1 MGRASGAIW
10 RGGRAATLALVAV
23 SVAAASTARADVTTE
38 RSSSILVF
46 PKVMSTPATASK
58 LATDTI
64 IQISN
69 TSNSM
74 VFAHCFY
81 VNGAPLDPTQLPS
94 STNQPQCQEIDFDIF
109 LTKQQPTHWVVSTG
123 RLFNPGDFRC
133 AATTECCAVHG
144 GPCPDNSGV
153 SGSYAADCCDAGF
166 DPGHVPPVSDFFTGE
181 LKCIEVDS
189 SGAPINGN
197 HLKGEATIVTTEG
210 DASKYN
216 AIGVMGLNT
225 NSNVNNSDNTLCLG
239 GGVTPSCPTGA
250 EYNACPETLIVNH
263 FAAGNKFTAGA
274 SDPVINEFASDSEV
288 NTEVTIVP
296 CTEDFENQVFGTAV
310 VQFDIYNEFEDR
322 YSTSTP
328 LAYCWANLNL
338 GTVSAVFTQA
348 LLGTR
353 FAQTRMYSADPA
365 QAGILGVVEE
375 FHSVTGGNTT
385 RDALNLHG
393 EGDRPDGDFV
403 VLPGAF

>member
-10 RGGRAATLALVAV
+10 RRGRATTLALVVGAFV
-23 SVAAASTARADVTTE
+23 VATSTARADVTTE
-38 RSSSILVF
+38 RSASIVVF
-46 PKVMSTPATASK
+46 PKVISTPATASK

-81 VNGAPLDPTQLPS
+81 VNGAPLDPSQLPS
-94 STNQPQCQEIDFDIF
+94 STNPPQCQEIDFDIF

-123 RLFNPGDFRC
+123 RRINNDQ
-133 AATTECCAVHG
+133 ECSDKFH
-144 GPCPDNSGV
+144 
-153 SGSYAADCCDAGF
+153 DCNGAGF
-166 DPGHVPPVSDFFTGE
+166 DPGAIPPVSDFFTGE
-181 LKCIEVDS
+181 LKCIEIDS

>member
-10 RGGRAATLALVAV
+10 RGGRATTLAFAVVA
-23 SVAAASTARADVTTE
+23 SVAATSTARADVTTE
-38 RSSSILVF
+38 RSASILVF

-74 VFAHCFY
+74 AFAHCFY
-81 VNGAPLDPTQLPS
+81 VNGAPFDPSQLPS
-94 STNQPQCQEIDFDIF
+94 STNPPQCQEIDFDIF
-109 LTKQQPTHWVVSTG
+109 LTKQQPTHWVVSSG
-123 RLFNPGDFRC
+123 RRINAGDQECGPGI
-133 AATTECCAVHG
+133 
-144 GPCPDNSGV
+144 S
-153 SGSYAADCCDAGF
+153 DCDGAGF
-166 DPGHVPPVSDFFTGE
+166 DPGAIPPVSDFFTGE

-197 HLKGEATIVTTEG
+197 HLKGEATIVTTDG

-239 GGVTPSCPTGA
+239 GDLTPSCPTGA
-250 EYNACPETLIVNH
+250 EYNACPDTLIVNH

-274 SDPVINEFASDSEV
+274 SDPVIDEFASGSEV

-296 CTEDFENQVFGTAV
+296 CAEDFENQVFGTAV
-310 VQFDIYNEFEDR
+310 VQFVIFDELERR

-328 LAYCWANLNL
+328 LIYCWANLNL
-338 GTVSAVFTQA
+338 GAVNAVFTEA
-348 LLGTR
+348 FLGTR
-353 FAQTRMYSADPA
+353 FAQTRMHSATPD
-365 QAGILGVVEE
+365 QSGILGVVEE
-375 FHSVTGGNTT
+375 FHSVAGGNTT
-385 RDALNLHG
+385 RDALDLHG
-393 EGDRPDGDFV
+393 EGSRPDGDV
-403 VLPGAF
+403 IVLPGAF